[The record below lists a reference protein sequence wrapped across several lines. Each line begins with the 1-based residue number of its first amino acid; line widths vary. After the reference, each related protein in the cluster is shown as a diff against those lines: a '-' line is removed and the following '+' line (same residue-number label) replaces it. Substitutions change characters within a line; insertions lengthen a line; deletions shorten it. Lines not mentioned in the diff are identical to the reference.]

1 MKPNSSRSLLAIVV
15 VIGLLSPDFAIA
27 RSLNED
33 AALNLLLRTLKRDNV
48 YAKRI
53 SLDCVTFET
62 EETAKEYFQFVL
74 RESHTEKCGGD
85 PDVSPVVDR
94 YRVHRASGKI
104 ELYDA
109 AKDSWR
115 PYQPAKAK

>member
-1 MKPNSSRSLLAIVV
+1 MNPNLSRSLLAIIVF
-15 VIGLLSPDFAIA
+15 GLFLPDFAVA
-27 RSLNED
+27 RSLDED
-33 AALNLLLRTLKRDNV
+33 TALNLLLRTLKRDNV
-48 YAKRI
+48 YVKRI

-74 RESHTEKCGGD
+74 RENHTEKCGGD

-94 YRVHRASGKI
+94 YRVHRGSRKI

-109 AKDSWR
+109 AKDSWG
-115 PYQPAKAK
+115 PYDPAKAR